1 MAAVRF
7 LLFLPFLASLL
18 PSLSL
23 SQSDDEKALLKLKK
37 SITNAKLDSWV
48 SDSDPCQKKWLG
60 VQCSGG
66 SVVALHL
73 TGLQLAGQIDVQAL
87 LQIRG
92 LRAIS
97 FINNSF
103 TGSIPEFNN
112 LTSLRAIYLS
122 QNQFSGEIS
131 NDYFYP
137 MENLK
142 KVWLN
147 ENKFSGKIPDS
158 LMQLP
163 NLIELHLESN
173 QFSGKIPRLKNPEVI
188 NSLDLSDN
196 KLQGEIP
203 ASFSKFEVSAFQ
215 GNDGLCGES
224 CQKCA
229 TKLTIRIAMAK
240 ARVAKLTSQIAKEPR
255 RWIKPKDPIP
265 IGGSSGQGVASPI
278 DDHHEAEEIRYEPPE
293 YFLEERVVAREQGWG
308 ADLVMMNDEKGAFGM
323 QDLMKAAAEVLGN
336 GGLGSAYKAVMGN
349 GLAVVVKRMKELN
362 RLGKEA
368 FDAEMKRI
376 GKLRHPNVLTP
387 LAYHFKKEEKLVVSE
402 YMPKGSLSY
411 VLHGDRGIIH
421 ANLNWPTRSKVIKG
435 IADGLGFIHTE
446 FATYE
451 IPHGNL
457 KSSNVL
463 LNDDYVP
470 LLSDF
475 AFQPLTN
482 PDCLPQSLFAY
493 RSPEYLQTQQ
503 VSPKSDVYCLGVLI
517 LEIITGKF
525 PSQYLSNGKG
535 GIDIVHWVQTAVA
548 EDQAADLIDPEI
560 SHGSSSIHQ
569 MVQLL
574 RIGAACTETNPDQRL
589 PLKEAIDKI
598 HEYTYGRRSGIVTY
612 MVPLQQSMAFLNTAK
627 SLPDDSKGAARSAG
641 YGLLL
646 CLGLDLTSPRLIKM
660 TLICYHVDLP

>member
-7 LLFLPFLASLL
+7 LLLLSLL
-18 PSLSL
+18 AFLTALSFSL
-23 SQSDDEKALLKLKK
+23 SDDEKALLKLKK
-37 SITNAKLDSWV
+37 SFTHANLDSWV

-73 TGLQLAGQIDVQAL
+73 TGLQLSGQIDVQAL

-92 LRAIS
+92 LKAVS

-112 LTSLRAIYLS
+112 LTTLRAIYLS
-122 QNQFSGEIS
+122 QNHFSGEIS

-163 NLIELHLESN
+163 SLIELHLESN
-173 QFSGKIPRLKNPEVI
+173 QFSGKIPRLKHPEVL

-215 GNDGLCGES
+215 GNDGLCGRILSKECNETDISDDNGES
-224 CQKCA
+224 SGSKVDQSDKKGA
-229 TKLTIRIAMAK
+229 SSVDKSQGSDSNVVVISIASIAAVLLLVIVAFVMAK
-240 ARVAKLTSQIAKEPR
+240 RRRREDDFSILSKEPLKEEVLQVKVSQAQSTTTTTKRKTSETSR
-255 RWIKPKDPIP
+255 RSTSSKK
-265 IGGSSGQGVASPI
+265 GSSHGSKG
-278 DDHHEAEEIRYEPPE
+278 
-293 YFLEERVVAREQGWG
+293 GG
-308 ADLVMMNDEKGAFGM
+308 ADLVMVNDEKGAFGM

-376 GKLRHPNVLTP
+376 GKLRHPNILTP
-387 LAYHFKKEEKLVVSE
+387 LAYHSKKEEKLVVSE

-411 VLHGDRGIIH
+411 VLHGDRGNIH
-421 ANLNWPTRSKVIKG
+421 ANLNWPTRLKVIKG
-435 IADGLGFIHTE
+435 IADGLGFIHAE

-463 LNDDYVP
+463 LNDDYIP

-475 AFQPLTN
+475 AFQPLTS
-482 PDCLPQSLFAY
+482 PDSLPQRLFAY
-493 RSPEYLQTQQ
+493 KSPEYLQTQQ
-503 VSPKSDVYCLGVLI
+503 ISPKSDVYCLGVLI

-525 PSQYLSNGKG
+525 PSQYLNNGKG
-535 GIDIVHWVQTAVA
+535 GIDIVHWVQTAIL
-548 EDQAADLIDPEI
+548 EDQAEDLIDPEI
-560 SHGSSSIHQ
+560 SQGSSSIDQ

-574 RIGAACTETNPDQRL
+574 RIGAACTASNPDQRL
-589 PLKEAIDKI
+589 PLKEAIGKI
-598 HEYTYGRRSGIVTY
+598 HEVN
-612 MVPLQQSMAFLNTAK
+612 P
-627 SLPDDSKGAARSAG
+627 
-641 YGLLL
+641 
-646 CLGLDLTSPRLIKM
+646 
-660 TLICYHVDLP
+660 